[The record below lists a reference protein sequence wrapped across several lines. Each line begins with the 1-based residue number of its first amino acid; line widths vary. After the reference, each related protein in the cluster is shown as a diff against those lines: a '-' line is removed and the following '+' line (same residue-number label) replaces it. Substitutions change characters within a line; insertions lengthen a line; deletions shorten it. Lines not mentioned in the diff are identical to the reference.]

1 MFRPLPVCVG
11 FRYLR
16 GRSGDKFGRFVS
28 YLSTAGITVGV
39 MALVTVLSVMNGF
52 ESELK
57 ERILSVLPHAL
68 VTPATLPSDPAIFAQ
83 QKLRGAIV
91 DHAPLLLTD
100 VVVQSAH
107 GISGGKLLGVEPS
120 AHEPVASR
128 IKDGDFA
135 ALESGNYRVVVG
147 QQMARDLALD
157 VGDKVRLLVTS
168 ASHYSPLG
176 KIPVQRNFTVAA
188 IYATDTDL
196 DGEFLYANINDVA
209 RLTRKTVADAPT
221 RLFLAEPFDVAKLQT
236 IFEAQGFSWFDWRAF
251 RGELFQAVKMEK
263 NIMGLML
270 GLIIVVAAFNIICAL
285 IMVVMEKQAE
295 VAILKTL
302 GMCRRSVVLLFL
314 VQGASSGLIGALLGG
329 VAGVL
334 LSLSLNDIFQF
345 FDLSLFGDGVI
356 LPIVVE
362 STQVLLVVLGAML
375 VTLCATFLPSLA
387 AASTAPAKALRY
399 E

>member
-16 GRSGDKFGRFVS
+16 GRTGDKFGRFVS

-57 ERILSVLPHAL
+57 ERILGVLPHAFISQ
-68 VTPATLPSDPAIFAQ
+68 TALPNADILTQP
-83 QKLRGAIV
+83 KLRDFV
-91 DHAPLLLTD
+91 VNYAPLLLSD
-100 VVVQSAH
+100 VVVQSAN
-107 GISGGKLLGVEPS
+107 GISGGKLLGVDPR
-120 AHEPVASR
+120 AHEPVAKR
-128 IKDGDFA
+128 IVDGKFF
-135 ALESGNYRVVVG
+135 ALEPSAYRVAVG
-147 QQMARDLALD
+147 RQMARDLALD
-157 VGDKVRLLVTS
+157 IGDKVRLLVTS

-176 KIPVQRNFTVAA
+176 KIPLQRNFTVAA

-196 DGEFLYANINDVA
+196 DSEFIYANIQDVA
-209 RLTRKTVADAPT
+209 RLTRQSVADAPT
-221 RLFLAEPFDVAKLQT
+221 RLFLADPFDVAKLQSV
-236 IFEAQGFSWFDWRAF
+236 FEEQGFSWFDWRAF

-270 GLIIVVAAFNIICAL
+270 GLIIIIAAFNIICAL

-334 LSLSLNDIFQF
+334 LSLSLNDIFEF
-345 FDLSLFGDGVI
+345 FNLSLFGDGVI

-362 STQVLLVVLGAML
+362 SSQVLFVVLGAMV

>member
-1 MFRPLPVCVG
+1 FRPLPVCVG

-16 GRSGDKFGRFVS
+16 GRTGDKFGRFVS

-57 ERILSVLPHAL
+57 ERILGVLPHAFISEAAL
-68 VTPATLPSDPAIFAQ
+68 SDPLFLTQ
-83 QKLRGAIV
+83 PKLRGAIV
-91 DHAPLLLTD
+91 NHAPLLLTD
-100 VVVQSAH
+100 VVVQSAN
-107 GISGGKLLGVEPS
+107 GISGGKLLGIDPS
-120 AHEPVASR
+120 AHEPIASR
-128 IKDGDFA
+128 IMDGQFGELNTA
-135 ALESGNYRVVVG
+135 SYRVVIG
-147 QQMARDLALD
+147 KQMARDLALD

-176 KIPVQRNFTVAA
+176 KIPLQRNFTVAA

-196 DGEFLYANINDVA
+196 DGEFIYANIHDVA
-209 RLTRKTVADAPT
+209 RLTRKSVADAPT
-221 RLFLAEPFDVAKLQT
+221 RLFLADPFDVAQLQT
-236 IFEAQGFSWFDWRAF
+236 VFEKQGFSWFDWRTF

-302 GMCRRSVVLLFL
+302 GMYRRSVVLLFL

-329 VAGVL
+329 AAGVI

-362 STQVLLVVLGAML
+362 SSQVLLVVLGAML